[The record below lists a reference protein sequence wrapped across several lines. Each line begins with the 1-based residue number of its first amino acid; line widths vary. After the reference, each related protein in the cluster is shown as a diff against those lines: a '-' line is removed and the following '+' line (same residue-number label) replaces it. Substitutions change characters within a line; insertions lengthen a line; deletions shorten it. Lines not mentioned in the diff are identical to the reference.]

1 MMSGFSPMK
10 NAARKS
16 VCRKVFTMSDIRL
29 QRMAHILVHYSLRL
43 KPRDRLAID
52 AGPAAAPLVRE
63 VVREALRVGAY
74 PELFVQLPGIR
85 EIHLQEASDEQ
96 LRYIPASRRLVFEE
110 YETFLSISAEEN
122 TRELNSI
129 DPARIVLAQR
139 ATYDLHQ
146 TFMQRGAQGSLRW
159 CSTLFPTNA
168 YAQDA
173 DMSLHDFEEF
183 VYQAC
188 FLNDEDPVACWQEL
202 SRQQQD
208 LIAKLKG
215 KHEVH
220 IVGADT
226 DLTLSVADRTFINSD
241 GKRNFPS
248 GEIFT
253 SPVENSANGYIHFD
267 LPASYNGRSI
277 EHVRLRFEQGVV
289 VEATAA
295 QGQDYLQTMLS
306 LDDGARRLG
315 EFAFGNNRN
324 VQRCTKN
331 VLFDEKIGGT
341 VHLALGRSYPETG
354 GMNQSSL
361 HWDMVC
367 DLRSNGE
374 VRVDGEVFSK
384 NGEFV

>member
-1 MMSGFSPMK
+1 
-10 NAARKS
+10 
-16 VCRKVFTMSDIRL
+16 MSDIRL

-43 KPRDRLAID
+43 KHRDRLAID

-63 VVREALRVGAY
+63 VVREALRAGAY
-74 PELFVQLPGIR
+74 PEPFVQLPGIR
-85 EIHLQEASDEQ
+85 EIQLQEASDEQ
-96 LRYIPASRRLVFEE
+96 LRYIPAPRRLVFEE

-122 TRELNSI
+122 TKELNGI
-129 DPARIVLAQR
+129 DPARIALAQR
-139 ATYDLHQ
+139 ATYDLHH

-202 SRQQQD
+202 SRQQQG
-208 LIAKLKG
+208 LIEKLRG

-220 IVGADT
+220 IVGPET
-226 DLTLSVADRTFINSD
+226 DLTLSVAQRTFINSD

-253 SPVENSANGYIHFD
+253 SPIENSANGYIHFS

-277 EHVRLRFEQGVV
+277 EHVRLRFENGVV

-295 QGQDYLQTMLS
+295 RGQDYLHKMLS
-306 LDDGARRLG
+306 LDEGARRLG

-331 VLFDEKIGGT
+331 ILFDEKIGGT

-354 GMNQSSL
+354 GVNQSSL

-367 DLRSNGE
+367 DLRSDGE